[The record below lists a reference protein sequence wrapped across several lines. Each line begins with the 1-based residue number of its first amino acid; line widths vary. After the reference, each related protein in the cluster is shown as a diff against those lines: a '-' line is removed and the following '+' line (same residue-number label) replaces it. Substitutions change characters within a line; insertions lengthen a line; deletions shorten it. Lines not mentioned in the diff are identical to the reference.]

1 MRIEG
6 HLLRERLPE
15 NLEADREEEED
26 DEEEDVCLSSEI
38 YLFIYLLAAGFL
50 FLPITT
56 YIINPDFLV
65 LFDMIR

>member
-38 YLFIYLLAAGFL
+38 YLFICLLLGFFSSQSQHTL
-50 FLPITT
+50 LIL
-56 YIINPDFLV
+56 IS
-65 LFDMIR
+65 